1 MERRTDINTNPKNDK
16 SVADMLPELSE
27 QELRKATHED
37 CITWVSSIVNQPI
50 GDIWTHDD
58 DDENST
64 FNLFQV
70 ISRNSIRCLRIFDH
84 EASYWFISMV
94 QASCKA
100 AGISL
105 EVGPYTVISSVDEF
119 VAYLKQEIEEQTGI
133 GLQTENNEELY
144 RGWE

>member
-1 MERRTDINTNPKNDK
+1 MERHTTPNKNEK
-16 SVADMLPELSE
+16 SVVERLPELTAEE
-27 QELRKATHED
+27 QRKASTEE
-37 CITWVSSIVNQPI
+37 CKTWIQTFVNQPI
-50 GDIWTHDD
+50 GDIWTHDE

-64 FNLFQV
+64 FSLFQV

-105 EVGPYTVISSVDEF
+105 EVGPYTVISSIDEF
-119 VAYLKQEIEEQTGI
+119 IAYFQKEIEEQTGV
-133 GLQTENNEELY
+133 GLQTDNDDELY
-144 RGWE
+144 RGWV

>member
-1 MERRTDINTNPKNDK
+1 MTATNTEHNTKDIPVVDR
-16 SVADMLPELSE
+16 LPELTAEE
-27 QELRKATHED
+27 QRKASTEE
-37 CITWVSSIVNQPI
+37 CKTWIQTFVNQPI
-50 GDIWTHDD
+50 GDIWTHDE

-64 FNLFQV
+64 FSLFQV

-105 EVGPYTVISSVDEF
+105 EVGPYTVISSIDEF
-119 VAYLKQEIEEQTGI
+119 IAYFQKEIEEQTGV
-133 GLQTENNEELY
+133 GLQTDNDDELY
-144 RGWE
+144 RGWV